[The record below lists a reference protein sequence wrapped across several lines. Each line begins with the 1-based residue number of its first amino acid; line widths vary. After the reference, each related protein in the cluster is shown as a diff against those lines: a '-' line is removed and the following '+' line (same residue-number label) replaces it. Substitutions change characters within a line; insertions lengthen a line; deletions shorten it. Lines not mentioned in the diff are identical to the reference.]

1 MHETQVRKTRRPQPG
16 RSELSGKAGLAR
28 IAYMDRIRIVGGNE
42 LNGIIPI
49 SGAKNAALPLM
60 IASLLTS
67 DTLTLEN
74 VPHLADVELLMR
86 ILGNHGVDVAVNG
99 RRERQEDGYS
109 RTIHFTCRTIV
120 DTTAPY
126 ELVAKMRASFWV
138 IGPLL
143 AREGQA
149 RVSLPGGCA
158 IGTRPVDLFIE
169 GLQALGATMEIDG
182 GYINATAPK
191 GGLIGA
197 RYDFPKVSVGATH
210 VLMMA
215 ATLARGTTVIGNAA
229 REPEIVDLAN
239 CLIAMGAKI
248 SGAGTSTITIEGV
261 TSLSGARHRVLP
273 DRIETGTYAMAV
285 AMAGGDVTLEN
296 TDVALLDTAL
306 ESLRRA
312 GATVSP
318 TNNGIRVMRN
328 GGGIQPVDVVTDP
341 FPGFPTDL
349 QAQFMA
355 LMTRSSGVSHI
366 TETIFENR
374 FMHVQE
380 LARLGA
386 KISLSGQT
394 ARIEGVEK
402 LKGAPVMATDL
413 RASVSL
419 VIAGLAAEGETLV
432 SRIYHL
438 DRGFE
443 RLEDKLTRCGAVVER
458 ISD

>member
-1 MHETQVRKTRRPQPG
+1 MRKTRRPQPG

>member
-1 MHETQVRKTRRPQPG
+1 
-16 RSELSGKAGLAR
+16 
-28 IAYMDRIRIVGGNE
+28 MDRIRIRGGNK

-74 VPHLADVELLMR
+74 VPHLADVEQLLR
-86 ILGNHGVDVAVNG
+86 ILGNHGVDVSVNG
-99 RRERQEDGYS
+99 RRESQGESYS

-126 ELVAKMRASFWV
+126 DLVSKMRASFWV

-143 AREGQA
+143 AREGRA

-158 IGTRPVDLFIE
+158 IGTRPVDLFLE
-169 GLQALGATMEIDG
+169 GLQALGAIMEIDA
-182 GYINATAPK
+182 GYVNTTAPK
-191 GGLIGA
+191 GGLVGGH
-197 RYDFPKVSVGATH
+197 YTFPKVSVGATH
-210 VLMMA
+210 VMMMA
-215 ATLARGTTVIGNAA
+215 ASLANGTTVIDNAA
-229 REPEIVDLAN
+229 REPEVVDLAK
-239 CLIAMGAKI
+239 CLNAMGAKI

-285 AMAGGDVTLEN
+285 AMTGGDVTLEG
-296 TDVALLDTAL
+296 TDASLLDTAL
-306 ESLRRA
+306 DALRMA
-312 GATVSP
+312 GAEVTETDS
-318 TNNGIRVMRN
+318 GLRVVRN
-328 GGGIQPVDVVTDP
+328 GNGIQPVDIVTEP

-386 KISLSGQT
+386 RITLSGQM
-394 ARIEGVEK
+394 ARIEGVDR

-419 VIAGLAAEGETLV
+419 VIAGLVAEGETV
-432 SRIYHL
+432 VNRVYHL

-443 RLEDKLTRCGAVVER
+443 RLEEKLTRCGADVER
-458 ISD
+458 VSD

>member
-1 MHETQVRKTRRPQPG
+1 
-16 RSELSGKAGLAR
+16 
-28 IAYMDRIRIVGGNE
+28 MDRIRIVGGNE

-215 ATLARGTTVIGNAA
+215 ATLARGTTIIGNAA

-355 LMTRSSGVSHI
+355 LMTRSSGISHI

-394 ARIEGVEK
+394 ARVEGVEK

>member
-1 MHETQVRKTRRPQPG
+1 
-16 RSELSGKAGLAR
+16 
-28 IAYMDRIRIVGGNE
+28 MDRIRIVGGNE

-210 VLMMA
+210 VMMMA

-355 LMTRSSGVSHI
+355 LMTRSSGVSNI

-394 ARIEGVEK
+394 ARVEGVQK

>member
-1 MHETQVRKTRRPQPG
+1 
-16 RSELSGKAGLAR
+16 
-28 IAYMDRIRIVGGNE
+28 MDRIRITGGNK

-74 VPHLADVELLMR
+74 VPHLADVEQLIR
-86 ILGNHGVDVAVNG
+86 ILGNHGVDISVNG
-99 RRERQEDGYS
+99 RRESQGEAYS
-109 RTIHFTCRTIV
+109 RTVHFTCRTIV

-126 ELVAKMRASFWV
+126 ELVSKMRASFWV

-143 AREGQA
+143 AREGRA

-169 GLQALGATMEIDG
+169 GLEALGATMEIDG

-197 RYDFPKVSVGATH
+197 VYTFPKVSDGATH
-210 VLMMA
+210 ELLMA
-215 ATLARGTTVIGNAA
+215 ASLARGTTVIHNAA
-229 REPEIVDLAN
+229 REPEVVDLAQ
-239 CLIAMGAKI
+239 CLTAMGAKI
-248 SGAGTSTITIEGV
+248 EGAGTSTITIEGV

-285 AMAGGDVTLEN
+285 AMAGGDVVLEG
-296 TDVALLDTAL
+296 TRASLLDNAL
-306 ESLRRA
+306 DTLRLA
-312 GATVSP
+312 GATISE
-318 TNNGIRVMRN
+318 TETGLRVVRN
-328 GGGIQPVDVVTDP
+328 GNGIQPVDVVTEP

-355 LMTRSSGVSHI
+355 LMTRSQGVSHI

-386 KISLSGQT
+386 KISLSGQM
-394 ARIEGVEK
+394 ARIEGVAR

-419 VIAGLAAEGETLV
+419 VIAGLVAEGETMV
-432 SRIYHL
+432 SRVYHL

-443 RLEDKLTRCGAVVER
+443 RLEEKLTRCGALVER
-458 ISD
+458 VSD

>member
-1 MHETQVRKTRRPQPG
+1 
-16 RSELSGKAGLAR
+16 
-28 IAYMDRIRIVGGNE
+28 MDRIRISGGNE
-42 LNGIIPI
+42 LRGTIPI

-74 VPHLADVELLMR
+74 VPHLADVEQLLR

-99 RRERQEDGYS
+99 RRERQEEGYS
-109 RTIHFTCRTIV
+109 RTINFTCRTIV

-126 ELVAKMRASFWV
+126 DLVSKMRASFWV

-158 IGTRPVDLFIE
+158 IGTRPVDLFLD
-169 GLQALGATMEIDG
+169 GLQALGATLEVDG
-182 GYINATAPK
+182 GYVTATAPK
-191 GGLIGA
+191 GGLIGGH
-197 RYDFPKVSVGATH
+197 YTFPKVSVGATH
-210 VLMMA
+210 VMMMA
-215 ATLARGTTVIGNAA
+215 ATLANGTTVIDNAA
-229 REPEIVDLAN
+229 REPEIVDLAK
-239 CLIAMGAKI
+239 CLTAMGAKI
-248 SGAGTSTITIEGV
+248 SGAGTRTITVEGV

-285 AMAGGDVTLEN
+285 AMTGGDVVLEGTEAALLEN
-296 TDVALLDTAL
+296 ALDT
-306 ESLRRA
+306 LRMA
-312 GATVSP
+312 GAEITETES
-318 TNNGIRVMRN
+318 GLRVVRN
-328 GGGIQPVDVVTDP
+328 GNGIQPVDITTEP

-355 LMTRSSGVSHI
+355 LMTRSSGVSNI

-386 KISLSGQT
+386 RISLSGQT
-394 ARIEGVEK
+394 AKVEGVPR

-419 VIAGLAAEGETLV
+419 VIAGLAAEGETMV
-432 SRIYHL
+432 NRVYHL

-443 RLEDKLTRCGAVVER
+443 RLEEKLTRCGAVVER
-458 ISD
+458 VSE